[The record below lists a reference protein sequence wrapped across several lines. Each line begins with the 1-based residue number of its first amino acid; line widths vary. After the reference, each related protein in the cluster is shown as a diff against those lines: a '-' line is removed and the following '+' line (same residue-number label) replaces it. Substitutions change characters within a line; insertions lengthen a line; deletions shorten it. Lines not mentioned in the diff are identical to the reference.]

1 MWEMNIFEIEKF
13 DALAE
18 YFDQQTDCSRYR
30 RKISQS
36 KEKSSEEELV
46 KFTFPYQTNGKHARA
61 PSTVSHIIS
70 EQHSKSTF
78 NFTKI
83 VAYTLLL

>member
-13 DALAE
+13 VALAE

-36 KEKSSEEELV
+36 KEKSFEEELV
-46 KFTFPYQTNGKHARA
+46 KFTA
-61 PSTVSHIIS
+61 PSPFSHIIS
-70 EQHSKSTF
+70 EQHWKSTF

>member
-13 DALAE
+13 VALAE

-36 KEKSSEEELV
+36 KEKSFEEELV
-46 KFTFPYQTNGKHARA
+46 KFTA

-70 EQHSKSTF
+70 KQHWKSTF

>member
-13 DALAE
+13 VALAE

-30 RKISQS
+30 RKI
-36 KEKSSEEELV
+36 KSFEEELV
-46 KFTFPYQTNGKHARA
+46 KFTA

-70 EQHSKSTF
+70 EQHWKSTF